1 MIRVNINLV
10 KGGRNVKNK
19 YIYRKHLREPGK
31 FFLGI
36 ILMFIIS
43 YFVIALEI
51 VLANNIKDKILMSVI
66 FLVIGVVAVILLSVE
81 FLFIYFILYKRF
93 KKIYVVL
100 TEEEIIYNNAKG
112 EIKIP
117 YESIKALKFPSI
129 KYVGGWMKI
138 IHSNG
143 NIRLTVV
150 LQGIGDMVSNLK
162 NKLDDKNI
170 SNVYSDKAIF
180 NFIKTA
186 NYSDQSWERIYEYL
200 KHFIIVIFA
209 SLGVGAVFSA
219 FIMEI
224 PVKIIV
230 FVGSLLGIIIVY
242 IICEII
248 FGRKLAK
255 GASKEKFSVPNRD
268 KKFEMKIYKWA
279 FVIYLIIFL
288 IMQIMLIV

>member
-1 MIRVNINLV
+1 MER
-10 KGGRNVKNK
+10 K

-31 FFLGI
+31 FFMTL
-36 ILMFIIS
+36 ILMFIIP
-43 YFVIALEI
+43 YFVIASEI
-51 VLANNIKDKILMSVI
+51 ILVNDTEDKILMGVI
-66 FLVIGVVAVILLSVE
+66 FLVIGVLAVILLSIE
-81 FLFIYFILYKRF
+81 FLFIYFMIYRRF

-138 IHSNG
+138 IHSKG

-150 LQGIGDMVSNLK
+150 LEDIGDMVSSLK
-162 NKLDDKNI
+162 NKLDEKNI
-170 SNVYSDKAIF
+170 SNVYKDKAIF

-186 NYSDQSWERIYEYL
+186 NYSDQSWERIYEYI
-200 KHFIIVIFA
+200 KQFIIIASV
-209 SLGVGAVFSA
+209 SLGVGAVFAA

-224 PVKIIV
+224 PVQIIV
-230 FVGSLLGIIIVY
+230 LAGSLIGPFIVY
-242 IICEII
+242 IISEII

-255 GASKEKFSVPNRD
+255 GAAKEKFSVPNRD
-268 KKFEMKIYKWA
+268 KQFEKKTYKWA

-288 IMQIMLIV
+288 IMQIV